1 MVDLLSENLSEK
13 TSTSF
18 KIVSMPHIPEHQ
30 LFVQYKDFEKTILAI
45 MFGSFLLLCML
56 FFL

>member
-1 MVDLLSENLSEK
+1 MDLLSENLSEK

-18 KIVSMPHIPEHQ
+18 KIVSMPKIPEHQ
-30 LFVQYKDFEKTILAI
+30 FFVEYKDFEKSIFAI